1 MKWHLQKIK
10 VSDLK
15 EYDKNPMQHNE
26 KDLGDLE
33 VSINKFGVA
42 DPIRINTDFMIIGGH
57 GTKKVLEKNG
67 IKEVDCYLP
76 ERKLT
81 KAEFKELNVRLNKN
95 RSQSWDFDLLANS
108 FELPELLSFGFNED
122 ELGVA
127 GETNFPNLK
136 EGDRE
141 PFQQMTFTLADQQAQ
156 TVRRAISKAGNIQ
169 SGINENSNGNAL
181 AHICEMYL
189 SV

>member
-15 EYDKNPMQHNE
+15 EYPQNPMQHNE

-95 RSQSWDFDLLANS
+95 RSQSWDFDLLANN
-108 FELPELLSFGFNED
+108 FELNELIDFGFDNYQ
-122 ELGVA
+122 LTGVA
-127 GETNFPNLK
+127 DKLNELEEWNKNTDSEFRCGDKDFKIHIYFESAKHREIWVNKNNLK
-136 EGDRE
+136 VDNKE
-141 PFQQMTFTLADQQAQ
+141 
-156 TVRRAISKAGNIQ
+156 
-169 SGINENSNGNAL
+169 SGVWIVKL
-181 AHICEMYL
+181 
-189 SV
+189 